1 MPKVTL
7 LFVLMTAFGQW
18 TSAQV
23 NPALMQYPDVS
34 DKQILFTYANDLWTV
49 EKSGGAATRLTTTPG
64 VESYAKF
71 SPDGNKIAFTAN
83 YDGNYD
89 VYVIPVGGGVPDRLT
104 SHGYMDRVID
114 WTNDGKKIVF
124 ASARESGKMRFNQFY
139 QVADSGGVVVKMPF
153 AYAENGSFSPD
164 GRYMAVNI
172 LSQAN
177 RTWKRYKGGMKGNIH
192 IYDLQTNTSYRITP
206 LEGGSEEFPMWYG
219 DNLYFIT
226 DNGPEQ
232 RMNLWKYNPQ
242 SKQFSQLTHH
252 AELDIKM
259 PALGSG
265 QIVYLLGSELHLY
278 TIGSGQDKVIP
289 IEIISDQNTIKPKT
303 ERVDRFIEDVN
314 ISPDA
319 HRVVVNARGDLFSL
333 PAKDGY
339 VKNLTNTSG
348 VAERSPAFSPD
359 GTMLAYWSDKSGE
372 YELCVRE
379 QSGNGKETILTNY
392 GPGFR
397 YFLTW
402 SPDSKKISFI
412 DQTGSIKIY
421 DRETKQTIDV
431 DHMLVAT
438 THGSLMGF
446 TGNWSSDSR
455 YYTYAKDLPNNN
467 NAIFIY
473 DYKNKE
479 RHQAT
484 DGFYS
489 CTSPSFDP
497 AGKYL
502 VFTTRQSF
510 TPEYSDYD
518 NTFVY
523 NNSTQLAVI
532 ALQKDSSVLL
542 QVKNDTISINKKD
555 DGSVK
560 QKDKNA
566 SDKKSNKNKNTKP
579 EQTATKVTNPDIKID
594 FDGLEKRMEILPVDP
609 GNIWSPQMAKGK
621 IFYVRGANTGT
632 NGEPA
637 IKYFDIDE
645 RKEKQVIDNASYYI
659 LSADASKML
668 IEKNGKYYIVDARE
682 NAKAEDAIRTGEMM
696 STIDPKKEWKQI
708 VTEVWRLQRDYFYD
722 KNMHGVDWASV
733 KTKYLK
739 VLESA
744 NTREDVNAI
753 IGDIIGELNA
763 SHTYI
768 SGGDV
773 ESSQNTNT
781 GYLGIN
787 WQAAGTY
794 YKVGHIVHGA
804 DWDNEIRSPL
814 DRPGVKIKE
823 GDYILAVNG
832 IPITT
837 ATEPF
842 AAFAGLAG
850 KTVELTYNN
859 RPDFEGA
866 KKTIVETMSD
876 EYRLRNLEWIENMR
890 KYVDQA
896 TDGDVGYI
904 YVPSTGRD
912 GQMELMRMFSA
923 QLDKKALII
932 DERFNNGGQIPD
944 RFIEMLDRKP
954 LAYWATRDGQ
964 PWKWPP
970 AGNFGPK
977 VMLINGWSGSGGDAF
992 PDYFRKRGLG
1002 PLIGTRTW
1010 GGLIGISGAPS
1021 LIDGGTVTVPTFRMY
1036 NPDGTWFSEGHG
1048 VDPDIVVQ
1056 EDLGAMYAGKD
1067 VQLMRAVE
1075 EAQKLLKSN
1084 AVPIPVRPPA
1094 EKR

>member
-7 LFVLMTAFGQW
+7 LFFLMTALGQW

-34 DKQILFTYANDLWTV
+34 GKQILFTYSNDLWTV
-49 EKSGGAATRLTTTPG
+49 DKNGGTATRLTTTPG

-139 QVADSGGVVVKMPF
+139 QVADSGGVVEKMPF

-192 IYDLQTNTSYRITP
+192 IYDFQTNTSYRITP

-252 AELDIKM
+252 TELDIKM

-278 TIGSGQDKVIP
+278 TIDGGQDKVITVR
-289 IEIISDQNTIKPKT
+289 IVSDQNTIKPKT

-359 GTMLAYWSDKSGE
+359 GSMLAYWSDKSGE
-372 YELCVRE
+372 YELCIRD

-397 YFLTW
+397 YLLTW

-421 DRETKQTIDV
+421 DKETKQTVDV

-523 NNSTQLAVI
+523 NNSIQLAVI

-542 QVKNDTISINKKD
+542 QVKNDTIAINKKD
-555 DGSVK
+555 DGPVK

-566 SDKKSNKNKNTKP
+566 SVKKSNKNKNTKP
-579 EQTATKVTNPDIKID
+579 EQTATNAAVPEIKID
-594 FDGLEKRMEILPVDP
+594 FDGLEKRMEILPVDA

-621 IFYVRGANTGT
+621 IFYVRGANTGA

-668 IEKNGKYYIVDARE
+668 IEKSGKYYIIDARE

-859 RPDFEGA
+859 RPDFESA
-866 KKTIVETMSD
+866 KKAIVETMSD

-1021 LIDGGTVTVPTFRMY
+1021 LIDGGVVTVPTFRMY

-1067 VQLMRAVE
+1067 VQLIRAVE

-1084 AVPIPVRPPA
+1084 AVPIPVRPTA
-1094 EKR
+1094 EQR